1 MMLNTE
7 GMQPMG
13 HTITIPD
20 DIYDRLDVE
29 ARAKGLSIEQLLRSW
44 PTGGIASHGA
54 NRDVLARVAAL
65 GDELSARYGEMPD
78 STDLVR
84 EDRAR

>member
-1 MMLNTE
+1 
-7 GMQPMG
+7 MG

-20 DIYDRLDVE
+20 DIYDRLDME

-44 PTGGIASHGA
+44 WTGGVASPGA
-54 NRDVLARVAAL
+54 NREAFARVAAL
-65 GDELSARYGEMPD
+65 GDELSARYGKMPD